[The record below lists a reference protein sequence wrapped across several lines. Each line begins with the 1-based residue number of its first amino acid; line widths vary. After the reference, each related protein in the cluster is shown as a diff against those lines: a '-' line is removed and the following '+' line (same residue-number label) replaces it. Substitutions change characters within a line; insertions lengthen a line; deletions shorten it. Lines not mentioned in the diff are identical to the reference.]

1 MATAIPFIAGLTPW
15 SVLKL
20 VAFAEKT
27 YRRRAPFELEDL
39 ETATLVHKA
48 IEGEI
53 TIDGES
59 VIECRCGERFQHR
72 ERLYAGEKL
81 VAHQHESAR
90 KIALARR
97 ILEKSE
103 ALRAAQ
109 KPKLAGAK

>member
-20 VAFAEKT
+20 AIFAEKT

-39 ETATLVHKA
+39 ETAYLAHKA
-48 IEGEI
+48 VEGEI
-53 TIDGES
+53 TIDRES

-81 VAHQHESAR
+81 VAHQHDSAR

-103 ALRAAQ
+103 ALRTAQ
-109 KPKLAGAK
+109 KSKQVSTK